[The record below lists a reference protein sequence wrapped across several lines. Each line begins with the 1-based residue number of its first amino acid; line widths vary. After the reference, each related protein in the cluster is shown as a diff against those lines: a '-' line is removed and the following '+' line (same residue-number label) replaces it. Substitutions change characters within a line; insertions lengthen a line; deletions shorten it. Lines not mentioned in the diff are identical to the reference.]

1 MKLISFVLKNLGRRK
16 IRTGLTVLGIA
27 IALAFSFI
35 LLSVNAGSG
44 KMVAG
49 AERLGPDVEVKVAGG
64 EFEEVY
70 GSSISE
76 NYADDL
82 AKVDGVRKA
91 TPVIMTESM
100 KLGGRGFMAMTAV
113 IPSEAREVYS
123 DINIDKGRYLKDD
136 DNYAIVLGHQAAKLN
151 DLDLGDNFEFGGEN
165 FEVVGIFEER
175 GTIIDVI
182 CELPLK
188 AMQSVRPGFENRATG
203 IWIWV
208 KEDAHAGVVME
219 RIENKNPDLRA
230 TEGIAILEQTEE
242 FTKFGD
248 AVRLVIIT
256 VAVLIGALAAMNTV
270 TMSTFERTR
279 EFGTMRALGASGG
292 YIFKL
297 VLVESI
303 VLCVIGGLIGCL
315 LGFAGSLVAESVIL
329 DMVGLDIVALP
340 WTVPAMVIGIAI
352 IVGLVAGIYPARRV
366 SKQEIVEALRY
377 E

>member
-1 MKLISFVLKNLGRRK
+1 M
-16 IRTGLTVLGIA
+16 
-27 IALAFSFI
+27 
-35 LLSVNAGSG
+35 
-44 KMVAG
+44 
-49 AERLGPDVEVKVAGG
+49 
-64 EFEEVY
+64 
-70 GSSISE
+70 
-76 NYADDL
+76 
-82 AKVDGVRKA
+82 
-91 TPVIMTESM
+91 
-100 KLGGRGFMAMTAV
+100 
-113 IPSEAREVYS
+113 
-123 DINIDKGRYLKDD
+123 
-136 DNYAIVLGHQAAKLN
+136 
-151 DLDLGDNFEFGGEN
+151 
-165 FEVVGIFEER
+165 
-175 GTIIDVI
+175 
-182 CELPLK
+182 
-188 AMQSVRPGFENRATG
+188 
-203 IWIWV
+203 
-208 KEDAHAGVVME
+208 
-219 RIENKNPDLRA
+219 IENNYQELNAARGMA
-230 TEGIAILEQTEE
+230 VLEYSEE

-303 VLCVIGGLIGCL
+303 ALCVIGGLIGCL